1 MNSDTS
7 PALLTK
13 TELDWLQHKIK
24 VSKVYEYRLKSDIK
38 KKLQTFQQLEL
49 PLLMKNGFVSS
60 AANDLSVYPQSLS
73 ANPQISESSNKARIE
88 LLKPKEVSLGRDLDQ
103 GPLPYLLA
111 SAFIPCAFI
120 RCSVPSFQRSSSVSP
135 LAT

>member
-1 MNSDTS
+1 MNPDAS

-49 PLLMKNGFVSS
+49 PLLMKNGFISS
-60 AANDLSVYPQSLS
+60 AYGDLS
-73 ANPQISESSNKARIE
+73 ANPQLHERPNNTRIE
-88 LLKPKEVSLGRDLDQ
+88 LHKPKQRSLGRDLDP
-103 GPLPYLLA
+103 GPLPYQGNAL
-111 SAFIPCAFI
+111 PG
-120 RCSVPSFQRSSSVSP
+120 
-135 LAT
+135 

>member
-24 VSKVYEYRLKSDIK
+24 VSKVYEYRMRSDIK

-49 PLLMKNGFVSS
+49 PLLMRNGFISS
-60 AANDLSVYPQSLS
+60 THGDLSVYTQTLS
-73 ANPQISESSNKARIE
+73 ANPQILESSNKARIE
-88 LLKPKEVSLGRDLDQ
+88 PIERKQRSLGRDLDP
-103 GPLPYLLA
+103 GPLPYQGNAL
-111 SAFIPCAFI
+111 PG
-120 RCSVPSFQRSSSVSP
+120 
-135 LAT
+135 

>member
-1 MNSDTS
+1 MTTDAS

-49 PLLMKNGFVSS
+49 PLLMRNGFISS
-60 AANDLSVYPQSLS
+60 ANDLSIYTQSLS
-73 ANPQISESSNKARIE
+73 ANPQRVESSSRARIQ
-88 LLKPKEVSLGRDLDQ
+88 LSQKKQALAGIWTRDLCLTKATLYQAELPRHHNQ
-103 GPLPYLLA
+103 G
-111 SAFIPCAFI
+111 FNMNIGFH
-120 RCSVPSFQRSSSVSP
+120 
-135 LAT
+135 